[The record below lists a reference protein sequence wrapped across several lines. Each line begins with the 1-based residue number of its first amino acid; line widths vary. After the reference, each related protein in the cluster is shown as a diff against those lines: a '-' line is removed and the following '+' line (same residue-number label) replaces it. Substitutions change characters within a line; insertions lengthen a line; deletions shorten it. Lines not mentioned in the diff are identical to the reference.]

1 VLGSALVLLLALA
14 AIAIGSASG
23 SGSARAQSA
32 AAGPLPGI
40 NLIGLGFGST
50 PADANHEI
58 AAARSLHL
66 KAVRIEL
73 PWSVLQPHG
82 PGELD
87 QHGLDYADRV
97 IDEAKASG
105 MAVILLVD
113 ATPCWATSAPKKLR
127 HSCNPDKASPGNG
140 YPPTQPSDFA
150 AFVKELAGR
159 YRDKITALEIWNEPD
174 QANEIYFG
182 GPNKAQRYAELVRA
196 AYPAIKQ
203 ADPNIKVLAGSL
215 VGSNGVFLKALYAA
229 GMKGYY
235 DGLAVHFYTLT
246 LAALREFR
254 SIQVASGDATPLWL
268 DEFGWSSCYPHK
280 KVEEET
286 ACVTRA
292 VQAQN
297 VTNMYRA
304 LSKVPYLATD
314 TLYKLEDS
322 RTNQSGVMTL
332 NEGRKPSFSA
342 LARVVLAPN
351 ASPSKVQLSLRSSH
365 GQVIASGS
373 GPFGDFMRLEAFQG
387 SALRYRATFTLD
399 RFNRFRLK
407 LPRVLG
413 AHLRVRVYQQWTGL
427 AGGAQK
433 SV

>member
-1 VLGSALVLLLALA
+1 MPGLGRTALLAWLGRILIAALA
-14 AIAIGSASG
+14 APPALTKPTLSDGPGLVPSASG
-23 SGSARAQSA
+23 SSGKIRWPGLRRTGGTSSGPGSCTSA
-32 AAGPLPGI
+32 CTG
-40 NLIGLGFGST
+40 GLGG
-50 PADANHEI
+50 A
-58 AAARSLHL
+58 
-66 KAVRIEL
+66 
-73 PWSVLQPHG
+73 
-82 PGELD
+82 
-87 QHGLDYADRV
+87 GLV
-97 IDEAKASG
+97 
-105 MAVILLVD
+105 
-113 ATPCWATSAPKKLR
+113 PCWATSAPKKLR
-127 HSCNPDKASPGNG
+127 KACRPEKGNPANG
-140 YPPTQPSDFA
+140 FPPTQPSDFA

-159 YRDKITALEIWNEPD
+159 YKDKITALEIWNEPD

-229 GMKGYY
+229 GIKGYY

-254 SIQVASGDATPLWL
+254 SIQVASGDNTPLWL

-332 NEGRKPSFSA
+332 REGRKPSFSA

-365 GQVIASGS
+365 GQVTASGS

-387 SALRYRATFTLD
+387 STLRYRATFTLD
-399 RFNRFRLK
+399 RFNRFKLK

-413 AHLRVRVYQQWTGL
+413 AHLRVRVYQEWTGL
-427 AGGAQK
+427 AGGATK